1 MKQKKTLPR
10 SVTNSLI
17 SKLKT
22 GINPVAHK
30 VNGAVCVFDNGGWV
44 DDIGRSHCRKR
55 SRTSTAL
62 RKTLDRGRLRAK
74 VVLSERQLAVLELVK
89 AKGSVSRSSVALCVD
104 GQLLGCQV
112 NVRTL
117 TRDLK
122 SLVTQELLIAS
133 GKLKHTTYSVVG
145 V

>member
-1 MKQKKTLPR
+1 MKQKKTLTR

-89 AKGSVSRSSVALCVD
+89 AKGSVSRSSVALRVNK
-104 GQLLGCQV
+104 LLSDISE
-112 NVRTL
+112 RTL

-122 SLVTQELLIAS
+122 SLVTQGLLYAS